1 MLDKFF
7 FGYIDHSFQDVPT
20 SFIVGMLVVFC
31 VGTSL
36 LLTFLGFKKGAKWLT
51 RLMLL
56 EYLVLLII
64 LSVGARTVQAERA
77 FDFTPFWSYR
87 AILAGKTVLLTQA
100 IMNVV
105 AFIPIGLL
113 LGCSFDRM
121 KWWKVVVIGGAF
133 SLLIETLQ
141 FVLKRGFA
149 EVDDV
154 WHNVVGC
161 MIGYMLYVGIVYL
174 VDQMKRSATLPLTD

>member
-1 MLDKFF
+1 MINRFLK
-7 FGYIDHSFQDVPT
+7 YISLCFRDIPISV
-20 SFIVGMLVVFC
+20 SIGLLGVFC
-31 VGTSL
+31 VGTVL
-36 LLTFLGFKKGAKWLT
+36 LLAVLGFKKGVKWSAG
-51 RLMLL
+51 LMLL

-64 LSVGARTVQAERA
+64 LSVWARTVQAERM

-87 AILAGKTVLLTQA
+87 AILAGKTALLTQA

-113 LGCSFDRM
+113 LGCAFDRM
-121 KWWKVVVIGGAF
+121 KWWQVLLIGGAF

-161 MIGYMLYVGIVYL
+161 LVGYGVYRGIVFIVERIAMMRL
-174 VDQMKRSATLPLTD
+174 RV

>member
-1 MLDKFF
+1 MNDKFIQYF
-7 FGYIDHSFQDVPT
+7 SYCFRDVPT
-20 SFIVGMLVVFC
+20 SVSVGMLLFFC
-31 VGTSL
+31 LGSVL
-36 LLTFLGFKKGAKWLT
+36 LLAFLGFKKGVKWSAG
-51 RLMLL
+51 LMLL

-64 LSVGARTVQAERA
+64 LSVLARTVQAEKA
-77 FDFTPFWSYR
+77 FNFTPFWSYQ
-87 AILAGKTVLLTQA
+87 AILAGKMVLLTQA

-113 LGCSFDRM
+113 LGCAFDRM
-121 KWWKVVVIGGAF
+121 KWWKVLLIGAAF

-149 EVDDV
+149 EMDDV

-161 MIGYMLYVGIVYL
+161 MVGYGVYVGVRWF
-174 VDQMKRSATLPLTD
+174 VKRVAEKRIG